1 MPKLVIDDR
10 EIEVPAG
17 TKVIEAAERLG
28 IMIPRFCYH
37 PGLGSVGACRVCAV
51 KFLEGPFKGVQMSCM
66 IDAKDGMIVSTTD
79 EEAVAFRQYVIEW
92 LMLNH
97 PHDCPVCDE
106 GGHCLLQDMTV
117 SGGHGIRRY
126 LGMKRTYEDQY
137 LGPLVQHEMNR
148 CIHCYRCSRF
158 YQEFAGYHDLGVMQ
172 IGNRT
177 FFGRYQDGTL
187 ESPFAGNLSDIC
199 PTGVYTDKPSRFF
212 GRRWDYQRTPSL
224 CIHYSLGCHTVAS
237 GRYREVVRQ
246 EARYSEAVNGYF
258 ICDRG
263 RYGFFYTSNEDR
275 PRQALVDG
283 KEVPYDQAIRK
294 AREKLGE
301 LIKSTGPDAVACVSS
316 ERSSLETQAMLK
328 KICQTKGWQG
338 PSYFVDG
345 SMAQKVKSASSRL
358 ESGLTV
364 SLRELERADFILV
377 VGADPINEAPMLAL
391 AMRQSQRGGGKIAVI
406 DPRPVSLPFEFNH
419 LRVTP
424 NEVNLSASL
433 LIRAAVDLGAAT
445 DLEQSGIEFYQA
457 IPPLETVSPSLQD
470 QISKVAQ
477 ELKESKRP
485 IIVCG
490 TETVRQTTP
499 ALAADHA
506 FLLQAT
512 NKEAG
517 LFYLLPGANSVSGS
531 LLAGEDGSFL
541 ETLQGIEKGTIKGL
555 ILVESNPLLQ
565 FHDRKR
571 MELALEKLELL
582 IVLDYV
588 NSNTKQRAHIFLPTA
603 TLYETGGVFINQEGR
618 VQAALRGHLGGTPI
632 AQVSGG
638 DHPPR
643 IYESAIA
650 GGEPRPGW
658 QALAALV
665 NGEPQPD
672 GDTIRSN
679 ALKWLSEFDPAFA
692 TIPATDAFP
701 NDGIRMSSTEEPS
714 PRFSLD
720 WLNEREKKQSPANS
734 LELVLVNWTFSTE
747 ELSQYSPPLMKLEKE
762 PAVIMHV
769 DDAARLGLADSD
781 RVTVLL
787 DRGALEVGVSVK
799 ENMAPGIIVM
809 PRHRLLEWQK
819 LETLPKFIRFDE
831 IKKISAQF

>member
-1 MPKLVIDDR
+1 MPKLIIDDR

-28 IMIPRFCYH
+28 IKIPRFCYH

-66 IDAKDGMIVSTTD
+66 IDAKDGMVVSTTD
-79 EEAVAFRQYVIEW
+79 EEAVNFRQYVIEW

-126 LGMKRTYEDQY
+126 LGLKRTYHDQY

-158 YQEFAGYHDLGVMQ
+158 YQEFTGYHDLGVMQ
-172 IGNRT
+172 IGSRT
-177 FFGRYQDGTL
+177 FFGRYEDGTL
-187 ESPFAGNLSDIC
+187 ESPFTGNLSDIC

-212 GRRWDYQRTPSL
+212 GRRWDYQRSPSI
-224 CIHYSLGCHTVAS
+224 CINCSLGCHTVAS

-263 RYGFFYTSNEDR
+263 RYGFFYTSNEER

-283 KEVPYDQAIRK
+283 KEVSYDQAIRE

-338 PSYFVDG
+338 PHYFLDE

-358 ESGLTV
+358 ESGLAV
-364 SLRELERADFILV
+364 SLRELESADFILV
-377 VGADPINEAPMLAL
+377 IGADPVNEAPMLAL
-391 AMRQSQRGGGKIAVI
+391 AMRQAQRRGGKIAVI
-406 DPRPVSLPFEFNH
+406 DPRPVSLPFEFHH
-419 LRVTP
+419 LNVTP
-424 NEVNLSASL
+424 NEVNLCASL
-433 LIRAAVDLGAAT
+433 LVKTAVDLGAAT
-445 DLEQSGIEFYQA
+445 DLEQPGIEFYQA
-457 IPPLETVSPSLQD
+457 IPKLETVSSSLQE
-470 QISKVAQ
+470 QIAKVAQ

-506 FLLQAT
+506 LLLQAT
-512 NKEAG
+512 NKQAG
-517 LFYLLPGANSVSGS
+517 LFYLLPGANSFSAS
-531 LLAGEDGSFL
+531 LLASEDGSFL
-541 ETLQGIEKGTIKGL
+541 ETLEGIENGTIKGL
-555 ILVESNPLLQ
+555 ILVESDPLLH
-565 FHDRKR
+565 FHDRQR
-571 MELALEKLELL
+571 MELAFEKLELL
-582 IVLDYV
+582 VVLDYV
-588 NSNTKQRAHIFLPTA
+588 NSRTQQRAHIFLPTS
-603 TLYETGGVFINQEGR
+603 TLYEAGGIFITQEGR
-618 VQAALRGHLGGTPI
+618 LQVAPRAHLSGTPI

-638 DHPPR
+638 NHPPR
-643 IYESAIA
+643 IYESEIP

-658 QALAALV
+658 QALVELV
-665 NGEPQPD
+665 HEEPQPD
-672 GDTIRSN
+672 ENTTRSSVLN
-679 ALKWLSEFDPAFA
+679 GLSELNPAFA
-692 TIPATDAFP
+692 TIPAIDELP
-701 NDGIRMSSTEEPS
+701 EDGIRVSSPEESS

-720 WLNEREKKQSPANS
+720 WIHELERKESPDKS

-762 PAVIMHV
+762 AAVFMHV
-769 DDAARLGLADSD
+769 DDATSLGLSDSD
-781 RVTVLL
+781 KVTILL
-787 DRGALEVGVSVK
+787 DRGALEVSVSVQ

-819 LETLPKFIRFDE
+819 IETLPKFVSHEE
-831 IKKISAQF
+831 IKKVSV

>member
-1 MPKLVIDDR
+1 MPKLIIDDR
-10 EIEVPAG
+10 EIEVPEG
-17 TKVIEAAERLG
+17 TKVIEAAARLG

-37 PGLGSVGACRVCAV
+37 PALGSVGACRVCAV
-51 KFLEGPFKGVQMSCM
+51 KFVEGPFKGVQMSCM

-79 EEAVAFRQYVIEW
+79 EEAVDFRHYVIEW

-126 LGMKRTYEDQY
+126 LGLKRTYEDQY

-148 CIHCYRCSRF
+148 CIHCYRCARF
-158 YQEFAGYHDLGVMQ
+158 YQEFTGYRDLGVMQ

-224 CIHYSLGCHTVAS
+224 CIHCSLGCHTVAS

-283 KEVPYDQAIRK
+283 EEVPYDQAIRE
-294 AREKLGE
+294 AREKLEE
-301 LIKSTGPDAVACVSS
+301 LIKSKGPDAVACVSS

-328 KICQTKGWQG
+328 RVCQTKGWRG
-338 PSYFVDG
+338 PSHFVDG
-345 SMAQKVKSASSRL
+345 SMAQKVKSASSSL
-358 ESGLTV
+358 ESGLAV
-364 SLRELERADFILV
+364 SLREVESADFVLV

-391 AMRQSQRGGGKIAVI
+391 AMRQAQRSGGKIAVI
-406 DPRPVSLPFEFNH
+406 DPRPVSFSFEFHH
-419 LRVTP
+419 LHVTP
-424 NEVNLSASL
+424 DEVNLCASL
-433 LIRAAVDLGAAT
+433 LVKAAVDVGAAT

-457 IPPLETVSPSLQD
+457 IPKLETVSPSLQD

-506 FLLQAT
+506 LLLQAT
-512 NKEAG
+512 NKRTG
-517 LFYLLPGANSVSGS
+517 LFYLLPGANSFSAS
-531 LLAGEDGSFL
+531 LLAGEDGSFI
-541 ETLQGIEKGTIKGL
+541 ETLEGIENGTIKGL
-555 ILVESNPLLQ
+555 VLVENNPLLY
-565 FHDRKR
+565 FHDRQR
-571 MELALEKLELL
+571 LEFALEKLELL
-582 IVLDYV
+582 VVLDYV
-588 NSNTKQRAHIFLPTA
+588 NSSTKQRAHIFLPTS
-603 TLYETGGVFINQEGR
+603 TLYEAGGIFINQEGR
-618 VQAALRGHLGGTPI
+618 VQAAVRAYLGGTPV
-632 AQVSGG
+632 AQVSAGN
-638 DHPPR
+638 HPPR
-643 IYESAIA
+643 IYGGEIP

-658 QALAALV
+658 QTLAELV
-665 NGEPQPD
+665 YGEQQP
-672 GDTIRSN
+672 GDDTTRSS
-679 ALKWLSEFDPAFA
+679 ALKWLSELNPAFA
-692 TIPATDAFP
+692 NIPAIDELP
-701 NDGIRMSSTEEPS
+701 EDGIRVSSQEEPP

-720 WLNEREKKQSPANS
+720 WLHEPEENQRPDNS

-747 ELSQYSPPLMKLEKE
+747 ELSGSSPPLMKLEKE
-762 PAVIMHV
+762 PAVFIHG
-769 DDAARLGLADSD
+769 DDAGRLGLSDSD
-781 RVTVLL
+781 KVTIVL
-787 DRGALEVGVSVK
+787 DRGSVEVSVSVK
-799 ENMAPGIIVM
+799 ENMASGIIVM
-809 PRHRLLEWQK
+809 PRHRLLEWQQI
-819 LETLPKFIRFDE
+819 EMLPKFISYEDVKRVNF
-831 IKKISAQF
+831 